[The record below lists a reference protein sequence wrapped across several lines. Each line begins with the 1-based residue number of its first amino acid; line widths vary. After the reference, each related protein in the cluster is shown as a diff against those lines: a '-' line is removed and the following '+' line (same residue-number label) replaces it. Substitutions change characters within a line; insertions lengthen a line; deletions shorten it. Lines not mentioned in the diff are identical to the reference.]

1 MTDDSE
7 IAKRLKEWGCP
18 PRAIRVALDAPQQT
32 EALQYTRTFIND
44 HANDDASILVLAG
57 GVGVGK
63 TVASVWAMSQ
73 IPFNRHGSY
82 GSRRFRH
89 VSVLCEI
96 GLFGSED
103 NKRERDTMKQ
113 CRVLVIDD
121 IGTEHKTDVFQ
132 TLFDGLM
139 NERYEHD
146 GATILTTN
154 LTSDTFLERYGKRIY
169 DRIRGRGQW
178 YEIGHESLRGR

>member
-1 MTDDSE
+1 VTDE
-7 IAKRLKEWGCP
+7 IAKRMKEWGCP
-18 PRAIRVALDAPQQT
+18 QRAIRIALDTPAQT
-32 EALQYTRTFIND
+32 EAMQYARTFLRE
-44 HANDDASILVLAG
+44 HAESDEAGILVLAG

-73 IPFNRHGSY
+73 YPTNASGSY
-82 GSRRFRH
+82 GARRFRH
-89 VSVLCEI
+89 VSELSEL
-96 GLFGSED
+96 GLYGGD
-103 NKRERDTMKQ
+103 DQKREREVLKNL

-121 IGTEHKTDVFQ
+121 IGTEHKTDQFQ

-139 NERYEHD
+139 NARYEQD
-146 GATILTTN
+146 GITILTTN

-178 YEIGHESLRGR
+178 YEIAHASLRGG